1 MTSLKEN
8 IHYTMLIMALFTAG
22 GIAFCFTK
30 GSVYFFIGISILS
43 CGIYRYVVYI
53 DRSLISGASME
64 TIFFPKSVAILG
76 VSNSP
81 ANNGRVIV
89 ENLDRFGFAGIVYL
103 VGARAGVLAQRRIF
117 SHIDEIPEVPELAV
131 MLIPASGLA
140 LSMEAC
146 GEKGIRNII
155 IETAGFSE
163 FGEERK
169 GLEDEI
175 LRIATKWNMKIIG
188 PNCVGI
194 VNVENGLAL
203 PFYPLYPHEVKKGP
217 VSIISQ
223 SGGLIHDIMVLCNIE
238 NVGMNKMVSIGNK
251 LVCDENDVLEYLISD
266 SATNMIGLYLENI
279 RDGRRFM
286 ELAASTD
293 KPIVLL
299 KSNRSPGSKEI
310 AKFHTSALA
319 GDDLVTDAA
328 MKQAG
333 VHRVQNLREM
343 VDAFKAFS
351 LPQLKGPRLAVIAR
365 SGGHAVLSADSVYS
379 HGFRLANFSEQF
391 FTMLSEKTRAGV
403 IRRTNPLD
411 LGDVFD
417 FAVYLEITE
426 SALREEDVDAVVIIH
441 SYALGVDF
449 EPSKRFMSDC
459 RVLSQTYAKPVVF
472 CTISHKEDWLTLQ
485 VATELPLFAHV
496 DDALT
501 ALSKVFEHS
510 GKQIHSLFNKIDI
523 GNQGEQQR
531 TSSYLSSGMTPV
543 NEVFDLLG
551 MYGLAV
557 ADYRI
562 VTNADEGL
570 KAARDIGF
578 PVALKTASTRI
589 LHKTE
594 RGEVILDIP
603 DNRSLERAF
612 DSLDTDSYLLQKMMP
627 SGCEI
632 IIGGRNDPEFG
643 PIVLCGL
650 GGIFVEIYQDVAIRV
665 APIGDKTAREM
676 IAELHGADIL
686 KGFRGKKPYDVDY
699 LAKILVNISRLLW
712 EHGEIKTLDINPLI
726 LFEKGSGGIVVDA
739 KLEVE

>member
-1 MTSLKEN
+1 MK
-8 IHYTMLIMALFTAG
+8 
-22 GIAFCFTK
+22 
-30 GSVYFFIGISILS
+30 
-43 CGIYRYVVYI
+43 
-53 DRSLISGASME
+53 

-76 VSNSP
+76 VSNAP
-81 ANNGRVIV
+81 ANNGRVIA
-89 ENLDRFGFAGIVYL
+89 ENLDRFGFTGKIYL
-103 VGARAGVLAQRRIF
+103 VGSKAGVLGKRQIF
-117 SHIDEIPEVPELAV
+117 AHIGEMPDIPELAV
-131 MLIPASGLA
+131 ILIPASGLA
-140 LSMEAC
+140 KAVETC
-146 GEKGIRNII
+146 GEKGITNII

-169 GLEDEI
+169 GLEREI
-175 LRIATKWNMKIIG
+175 VRIASKWGMKIIG

-203 PFYPLYPHEVKKGP
+203 PFYPLYPHEVKKGQ

-223 SGGLIHDIMVLCNIE
+223 SGGLVHDIMVLCNIE

-266 SATNMIGLYLENI
+266 PTTGIIGLYLENI
-279 RDGRRFM
+279 RDGRRLM
-286 ELAASTD
+286 ELATSTD

-299 KSNRSPGSKEI
+299 KSNRGPGSKEI

-319 GDDLVTDAA
+319 GDDLVVDKA

-343 VDAFKAFS
+343 VDSFKVFS
-351 LPQLKGPRLAVIAR
+351 LPSLKGPRLAVIAR

-379 HGFRLANFSEQF
+379 HGFRLASFSGQF
-391 FTMLSEKTRAGV
+391 FAMLSEKTRAGV

-417 FAVYLEITE
+417 FTVYFEIAE
-426 SALREEDVDAVVIIH
+426 SALREEDVDAVLIVH

-449 EPSKRFMSDC
+449 ESSKRFISDC
-459 RVLSQTYAKPVVF
+459 RILSQTYKKPVVF
-472 CTISHKEDWLTLQ
+472 CTIAHKEDWLALRGETN
-485 VATELPLFAHV
+485 LPLFAHV

-501 ALSKVFEHS
+501 ALSKVLEHS
-510 GKQIHSLFNKIDI
+510 RKQVYPFSEDI
-523 GNQGEQQR
+523 YMGSQEERQR
-531 TSSYLSSGMTPV
+531 TPSRLSPGMTPA
-543 NEVFDLLG
+543 NEVFNLLG
-551 MYGLAV
+551 MYGLSV
-557 ADYRI
+557 ADYMM
-562 VTNADEGL
+562 VANADEGL

-578 PVALKTASTRI
+578 PVALKNASTHV

-594 RGEVILDIP
+594 RGGVILDIP
-603 DNRSLERAF
+603 DSASLERAF
-612 DSLDTDSYLLQKMMP
+612 NGMEADLYLLQKMVP

-643 PIVLCGL
+643 PIILCGL
-650 GGIFVEIYQDVAIRV
+650 GGIFVEIYKDAAIRV
-665 APIGDKTAREM
+665 VPIDEKTARQM

-699 LAKILVNISRLLW
+699 LAGILVNISRLLL

-739 KLEVE
+739 KLEIE